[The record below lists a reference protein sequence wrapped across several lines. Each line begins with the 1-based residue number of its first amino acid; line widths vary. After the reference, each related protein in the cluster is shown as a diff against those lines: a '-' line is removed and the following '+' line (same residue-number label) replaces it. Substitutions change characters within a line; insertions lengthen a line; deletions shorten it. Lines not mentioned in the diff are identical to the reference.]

1 MTYHFEVVPRYS
13 EVDQQGVVFFGHY
26 LTWFDE
32 AFTGYL
38 AHLGTPYP
46 TLIGAGCDVQVVHA
60 ELDYA
65 GSVYW
70 GDDVRVAV
78 ACEKV
83 GTTSIT
89 SRLDVLRSPD
99 VEAPAVTGRL
109 VHVCVDAAAL
119 TKMPVP
125 DALARALRGDASVR

>member
-1 MTYHFEVVPRYS
+1 VSFRFPVVPRYS

-46 TLIGAGCDVQVVHA
+46 TLIAGGCDVQVVHA

-65 GSVYW
+65 GSVHW

-83 GTTSIT
+83 GRTSIT

-99 VEAPAVTGRL
+99 AEAPAVTGRL

-119 TKMPVP
+119 TKTPVP
-125 DALARALRGDASVR
+125 DTLAEALRGDAAG